1 MAAAGSSAR
10 LGLVTKEA
18 FKKFVKTGSGHLADK
33 AKREEYAK
41 LMANKKPRQPKPTGF
56 TETKAN

>member
-1 MAAAGSSAR
+1 M
-10 LGLVTKEA
+10 TKET
-18 FKKFVKTGSGHLADK
+18 FKKFIKTGSGHLADK

-41 LMANKKPRQPKPTGF
+41 LMANKPPRRPKPTGF